1 MNHIHF
7 LTDLDLTPDEQSRAL
22 KGHILRTAAANCR
35 DGARQLPMEMVRIE
49 KMLED
54 RSIFHLIPVND
65 GAVLE
70 RREFSSAKTGL
81 RRLGS

>member
-7 LTDLDLTPDEQSRAL
+7 LTDLDLTPEEQSRCL

-35 DGARQLPMEMVRIE
+35 DGARQLAVEMVRLE
-49 KMLED
+49 KLMED

-65 GAVLE
+65 EAVLE
-70 RREFSSAKTGL
+70 RREFTARTRGA
-81 RRLGS
+81 RRA